1 MLKNKTIILGVTG
14 GIAAYKSC
22 ELVSRLADLGADV
35 WVVMTKEATKLVG
48 PITFRTLSKNP
59 VITDLFAEELSSLP
73 VPHIALADKAD
84 LLVIA
89 PATANTIGK
98 IAQGIAD
105 DPLTTITMSTR
116 VPKLIAPA
124 MNPNMWNNQLVKDN
138 CKKLKA
144 HGFRFIGPME
154 GKLACGDWDIG
165 RMAEPKEI
173 LEEMVNM
180 IGVKQDLK
188 GKKVLVTAGGT
199 RENIDPVRFISNRS
213 SGKMG
218 RALAEAAEARGAEV
232 TLISA
237 PDQVKS
243 AEEMH
248 RQVTQTFK
256 SKHPDLVIMAAAVSD
271 YSPKV
276 KDQKS
281 KVKRTSENLKLEME
295 PTTDILAELG
305 RNKGKTKLVGF
316 ALETDDLVKNA
327 KLKMK
332 NKNLDLVVANDAS
345 AMEADSSAVK
355 LISKSGK
362 VAALPTLPK
371 SEVANRILDAFL
383 RL

>member
-1 MLKNKTIILGVTG
+1 MLKGKTILLGITG

-22 ELVSRLADLGADV
+22 ELVSRLVDLGADV

-48 PITFRTLSKNP
+48 PVTFRTLSHNP

-73 VPHIALADKAD
+73 VPHISLADKAD

-89 PATANTIGK
+89 PITANTIGK

-105 DPLTTITMSTR
+105 DPLTTIAMSTKA
-116 VPKLIAPA
+116 PKLIAPA
-124 MNPNMWNNQLVKDN
+124 MNPNMWNNPIVKDN
-138 CKKLKA
+138 CKKLKTN
-144 HGFRFIGPME
+144 GYQFIGPME

-173 LEEMVNM
+173 LEEIINL

-188 GKKVLVTAGGT
+188 GKKILVTAGGT

-218 RALAEAAEARGAEV
+218 RALVEAAEARGAEV
-232 TLISA
+232 ILISA

-248 RQVTQTFK
+248 KKVAQTFR
-256 SKHPDLVIMAAAVSD
+256 SGHPDFVIMAAAVSD

-276 KDQKS
+276 KSEKS
-281 KVKRTSENLKLEME
+281 KVKRTSQNLKLEME
-295 PTTDILAELG
+295 PTADILAELG

-316 ALETDDLVKNA
+316 ALETEDQVKNA

-332 NKNLDLVVANDAS
+332 NKNLDLIVANDAS

-355 LISKSGK
+355 LISRSGK
-362 VAALPTLPK
+362 VSALPQLPK
-371 SEVANRILDAFL
+371 TEVANRILDAVL